1 MPNRSH
7 RTLRNVAAYGVVMVC
22 TAVAAYFDTFTHF
35 APYDDEGYIALSV
48 QEFVERGAL
57 YSDVYS
63 QYGPFPY
70 ELWGALFALT
80 GEPVST
86 NAIRL
91 ITIALWLGIS
101 LTAGVTVHRL
111 TDRLALG
118 LVAAL
123 VAFATAAPITAEPL
137 HPDGLVT
144 LLVLGVAAAAALLVG
159 RFPRTGMAVAGVL
172 LAAAVLTKVNV
183 GGLAI
188 AAVVFALAVTLPGL
202 PRARLLAPL
211 VAAACIALPLVLMAP
226 DLEEEWAQNFALVVA
241 FGMLALTI
249 VALRRPGAP
258 ETPAGADAGSLIAL
272 VAGLGGA
279 VVVIAGAIVAAGT
292 GVGDLIDGVIVEPLG
307 QRDVFTL
314 EARLPRTVLDLTLIA
329 CVAAFVVRRIG
340 SRGPRSAS
348 AAGAVVRIVAG
359 LVLLLGIAAALPL
372 ELEPEPSVLGLA
384 IPLAWLGACPP
395 AGVADSTPP
404 YVRVLLPALA
414 VLGSLHAYPVYGSQV
429 GLSAVI
435 FVPVGGLVLSD
446 GLRALEASSAGWA
459 AARGVALSAAIAV
472 GLAAL
477 IVKLAAQEVIQPAV
491 ADRRDWAK
499 GQTLPFYGASRLR
512 LPASITGVY
521 TGVVSQLRAR
531 CDTFVTLPGMNSFYL
546 WTGMDPPTGLNPT
559 SWMYLLDTDQQQRVV
574 DAARPEKRLCALRS
588 DQALGFWVNQG
599 PPPKRLADPE
609 PLRGPL
615 YRFITEEFETAEK
628 IGSYRVMVRKS

>member
-1 MPNRSH
+1 MPSSSQ
-7 RTLRNVAAYGVVMVC
+7 RTLRDVAAY
-22 TAVAAYFDTFTHF
+22 TAVTVGVAVAGYFDLFTQF
-35 APYDDEGYIALSV
+35 EYYDDEGYIALSV
-48 QEFVERGAL
+48 KALVRGGSL
-57 YSDVYS
+57 YSDVYT

-70 ELWGALFALT
+70 ELWGGLFALT
-80 GEPVST
+80 GEQVST

-91 ITIALWLGIS
+91 ITLAIWIAIT
-101 LTAGVTVHRL
+101 LTAGLTVHRL
-111 TDRLALG
+111 SGRLALG
-118 LVAAL
+118 VIAAL
-123 VAFATAAPITAEPL
+123 VAFATAGQIAAEPL
-137 HPDGLVT
+137 HPDGIVT
-144 LLVLGVAAAAALLVG
+144 LLVLGVAAAAVLLG
-159 RFPRTGMAVAGVL
+159 ERRPRAAMAITGVL
-172 LAAAVLTKVNV
+172 LAAAALTKVNV

-188 AAVVFALAVTLPGL
+188 AAVAFALALTAPILARW
-202 PRARLLAPL
+202 RALAPL

-226 DLEEEWAQNFALVVA
+226 DLEEEWAQNFALIVA
-241 FGMLALTI
+241 FGMVALTI
-249 VALRRPGAP
+249 VALRRPGAAD
-258 ETPAGADAGSLIAL
+258 TPAGPGSGSLIAL

-279 VVVIAGAIVAAGT
+279 AVVIAGAIVAAGT
-292 GVGDLIDGVIVEPLG
+292 SVGDLIDGVIVEPLG

-329 CVAAFVVRRIG
+329 CVAAFVVRRTG
-340 SRGPRSAS
+340 RSRPRSAS
-348 AAGAVVRIVAG
+348 AAGAVVRILAG
-359 LVLLLGIAAALPL
+359 LLLLLGIAAALPL

-429 GLSAVI
+429 GLSAVV

-446 GLRALEASSAGWA
+446 GLRALEASSAAWA
-459 AARGVALSAAIAV
+459 AARGVALSSVIAV

-491 ADRRDWAK
+491 ADRRHWAK
-499 GQTLPFYGASRLR
+499 GQALPFYGASRLR

-521 TGVVSQLRAR
+521 VGVVSQLRAR

-574 DAARPEKRLCALRS
+574 DAARPVSRLCALRN
-588 DQALGFWVNQG
+588 DDVLGFWVNQG

-628 IGSYRVMVRKS
+628 VGNYRVMVRKP